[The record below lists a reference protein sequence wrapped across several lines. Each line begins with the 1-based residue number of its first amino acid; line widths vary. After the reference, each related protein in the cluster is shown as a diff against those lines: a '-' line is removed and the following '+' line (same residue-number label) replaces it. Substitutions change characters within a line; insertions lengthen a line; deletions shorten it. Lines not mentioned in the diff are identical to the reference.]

1 MRRSI
6 LAVVWLSL
14 ILFPTPPLLA
24 GPLPG
29 HHWQVLT
36 VVYPPGQTVFVNL
49 GGAEKTL
56 TAKGICRVKYRKE
69 AALLDIE
76 IKNLPSA
83 VESGWTGRQYVLWA
97 VDREMRTL
105 NMGLV
110 PSRGKDAKWSVQV
123 PFRIFGLLVT
133 AETNPTA
140 TIPSAAVAME
150 SLLPTDPGLV
160 LPVYKID
167 IALAPPPG

>member
-1 MRRSI
+1 
-6 LAVVWLSL
+6 
-14 ILFPTPPLLA
+14 
-24 GPLPG
+24 
-29 HHWQVLT
+29 
-36 VVYPPGQTVFVNL
+36 
-49 GGAEKTL
+49 
-56 TAKGICRVKYRKE
+56 VKYRKE